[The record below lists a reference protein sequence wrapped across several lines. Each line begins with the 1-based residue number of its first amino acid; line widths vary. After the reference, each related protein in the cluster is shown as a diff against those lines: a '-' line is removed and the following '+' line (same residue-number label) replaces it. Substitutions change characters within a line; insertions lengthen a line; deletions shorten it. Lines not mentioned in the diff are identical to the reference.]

1 MNAIATSDIQPP
13 LRSLW
18 SETLDRIDTS
28 DPRQSV
34 RPHELRSGSTEDPV
48 RRSSSEGGDGER
60 RAPTSGTYE
69 PGLEDLDQLRSSRD
83 RFLCGTMLGRGG
95 MSVVLQA
102 VQRSLGRNVAVKIA
116 RYDLD
121 QRQRERF
128 RAESKLTAWLE
139 HPNITPVYEAGRNY
153 LVMRRI
159 SGSDL
164 EHQLSQRRLALP
176 QAVEVLIKVCDAVSF
191 AHHRGIIHRDIKP
204 ENILVGDFGEVML
217 TDWGLALTWSPPSDG
232 VLRAPE
238 IGGGAALCAGTPGY
252 MAPEMAL
259 ADRKSIGPQTDVFL
273 LGATLYRCLG
283 SDIPFAG
290 ADAWQA
296 LERSARNEWTPLT
309 ATNLPRRLLDL
320 QERAM
325 ASDPAN
331 RPTVAQFKDGLRSWL
346 MQAQSEVEAQHA
358 VEDARR
364 RYEVAH
370 GNRLRPSLAYP
381 DFAACIAACDRALAL
396 SPGLEEA
403 MELRERAMADFAL
416 AAVGAG
422 ELQLA
427 RLIKDSNR
435 LPVIPRSV
443 DPEQQ
448 RDASTI
454 RRIGSLMP
462 RAGNQE
468 DAIGLLLKDILARQR
483 EADRLASENIALRAS
498 YDTIGRER
506 DDLAAHL
513 EREQMQNRRRLRLVV
528 VLGCL
533 AVVLAITVLL
543 VAANA

>member
-1 MNAIATSDIQPP
+1 MNAIATSEARSH

-34 RPHELRSGSTEDPV
+34 RPHELRSGTAEDAG
-48 RRSSSEGGDGER
+48 RRSTTETRDGARHASS
-60 RAPTSGTYE
+60 TGTYE
-69 PGLEDLDQLRSSRD
+69 PGLEDLDHLRSSRD
-83 RFLCGTMLGRGG
+83 RFLCGAMLGRGG

-102 VQRSLGRNVAVKIA
+102 VQRSLGRSVAVKIA

-164 EHQLSQRRLALP
+164 ERQLSQQRMGLP

-217 TDWGLALTWSPPSDG
+217 TDWGLALTWSPPADG
-232 VLRAPE
+232 TLRAPA
-238 IGGGAALCAGTPGY
+238 IDGGSALCAGTPGY

-259 ADRKSIGPQTDVFL
+259 ADPAGIGPQTDVFL

-290 ADAWQA
+290 TDAWQA
-296 LERSARNEWTPLT
+296 LERSARNDWTPLP
-309 ATNLPRRLLDL
+309 ATGLPRRLLDL
-320 QERAM
+320 QAQAM
-325 ASDPAN
+325 ATDPTS
-331 RPTVAQFKDGLRSWL
+331 RPSVAQFRDSLRAWL
-346 MQAQSEVEAQHA
+346 MQAQSEAEANRA
-358 VEDARR
+358 IEEARR
-364 RYEVAH
+364 HHTLAQA
-370 GNRLRPSLAYP
+370 NRLRPSAAYP

-396 SPGLEEA
+396 DPGIEEA
-403 MELRERAMADFAL
+403 IELRELAMADFAL

-427 RLIKDSNR
+427 RLIKDSGR
-435 LPVIPRSV
+435 LPVMPRA
-443 DPEQQ
+443 DE
-448 RDASTI
+448 RGLREASTI
-454 RRIGSLMP
+454 RRIGVLMP
-462 RAGNQE
+462 RTGGAE
-468 DAIGLLLKDILARQR
+468 DKIGLLLTDILARQR
-483 EADRLASENIALRAS
+483 QADRLSSENIALRAG

-506 DDLAAHL
+506 DALAALL
-513 EREQMQNRRRLRLVV
+513 ERERSRSRRRLRLAV
-528 VLGCL
+528 VLGSL
-533 AVVLAITVLL
+533 AVMLTIAVLL
-543 VAANA
+543 MAANA

>member
-1 MNAIATSDIQPP
+1 MNAEAALTPP
-13 LRSLW
+13 SQLRSLW
-18 SETLDRIDTS
+18 SETLDRIDAS

-34 RPHELRSGSTEDPV
+34 RPHELRTGSAEEPT
-48 RRSSSEGGDGER
+48 RRSSTEGGDDGR
-60 RAPTSGTYE
+60 RVHSSGTYE

-83 RFLCGTMLGRGG
+83 RFLCGAMLGRGG

-159 SGSDL
+159 AGSDL

-217 TDWGLALTWSPPSDG
+217 IDWGLALTCSPPADG

-238 IGGGAALCAGTPGY
+238 IGSGVALCAGTPGY

-259 ADRKSIGPQTDVFL
+259 ADRISIGPQTDVFL

-290 ADAWQA
+290 KDAWQA
-296 LERSARNEWTPLT
+296 LERSARNDWTPLS
-309 ATNLPRRLLDL
+309 AAGLPRRLLDL

-325 ASDPAN
+325 AGDPAK
-331 RPTVAQFKDGLRSWL
+331 RPTVAQFQDDLRAWL
-346 MQAQSEVEAQHA
+346 MQAQSEVEAQRAIDEARRHHA
-358 VEDARR
+358 V
-364 RYEVAH
+364 AH
-370 GNRLRPSLAYP
+370 ANRLRPSAAYP
-381 DFAACIAACDRALAL
+381 DFAGCIAACDRALAL
-396 SPGLEEA
+396 NPGLDEA
-403 MELRERAMADFAL
+403 MELREHAMADFAL

-427 RLIKDSNR
+427 RLIKDSGR
-435 LPVIPRSV
+435 LPVMPRIEETE
-443 DPEQQ
+443 PNH
-448 RDASTI
+448 DASTI
-454 RRIGSLMP
+454 RRIGTLMP
-462 RAGNQE
+462 PGSGQE
-468 DAIGLLLKDILARQR
+468 GRIGMLLKDILARQR
-483 EADRLASENIALRAS
+483 ESDRLVGENADLRAS
-498 YDTIGRER
+498 YDAIGGER
-506 DDLAAHL
+506 DALAERL
-513 EREQMQNRRRLRLVV
+513 ERERVRSKRLLRLAT
-528 VLGCL
+528 VLGGL
-533 AVVLAITVLL
+533 AIVLAMLVLI
-543 VAANA
+543 VALAA